1 MELFELFNIDRANRI
16 TETGIKQLSLLQKV
30 FMKTLVIH
38 PKDSSTDFLA
48 EIYKDKDWT
57 LISNNCSNSFLR
69 EQIKT
74 HDRIIMLGHGTC
86 HGMFGF
92 DRFVID
98 STYVQLLREKYCV
111 CIWCNADEFVL
122 KYNLKGFYTG
132 MIISELEE
140 AKMFDVPSNQQWINQ
155 SNVDFANAIKL
166 SIDTENPA
174 ERAKELYEGNSAVVE
189 FNRVRIYQR

>member
-1 MELFELFNIDRANRI
+1 MELFELFDKDRANRI
-16 TETGIKQLSLLQKV
+16 TETGINQLSLLQKV

-48 EIYKDKDWT
+48 EIYKEKDWT
-57 LISNNCSNSFLR
+57 LISKNCSNSFLR
-69 EQIKT
+69 EQIKA
-74 HDRIIMLGHGTC
+74 HDRIVMLGHGTC

-92 DRFVID
+92 DRFFID

-111 CIWCNADEFVL
+111 CIWCNADEFVV

-155 SNVDFANAIKL
+155 SNEDFANAIKL
-166 SIDTENPA
+166 SIDEENPA

-189 FNRVRIYQR
+189 FNRARIYQR